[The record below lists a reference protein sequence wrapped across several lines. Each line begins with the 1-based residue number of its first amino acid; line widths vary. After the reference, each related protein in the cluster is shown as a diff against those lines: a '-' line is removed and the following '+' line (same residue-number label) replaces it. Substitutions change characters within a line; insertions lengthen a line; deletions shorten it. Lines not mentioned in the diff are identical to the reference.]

1 VVVTDSAFGET
12 ITDQPAPATG
22 MTGRA
27 MALTIAL
34 FAVLVA
40 LAAAWTSRRKDS

>member
-1 VVVTDSAFGET
+1 
-12 ITDQPAPATG
+12 
-22 MTGRA
+22 